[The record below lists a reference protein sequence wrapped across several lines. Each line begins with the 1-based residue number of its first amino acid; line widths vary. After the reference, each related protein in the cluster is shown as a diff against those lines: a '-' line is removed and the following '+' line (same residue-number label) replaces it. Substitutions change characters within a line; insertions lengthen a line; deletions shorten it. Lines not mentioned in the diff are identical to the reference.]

1 MEVLQI
7 SDIHFRLQY
16 EKKQDGYGKMLCQM
30 RNPLEKLDFC
40 LEKAFSAHPG
50 ISLVLIS
57 GDLCEDGEAAD
68 YEALRKFLERHLGKI
83 HWEIMTGRKLSGMAG
98 WGKKRI
104 APTIR

>member
-40 LEKAFSAHPG
+40 L
-50 ISLVLIS
+50 
-57 GDLCEDGEAAD
+57 
-68 YEALRKFLERHLGKI
+68 
-83 HWEIMTGRKLSGMAG
+83 
-98 WGKKRI
+98 
-104 APTIR
+104 